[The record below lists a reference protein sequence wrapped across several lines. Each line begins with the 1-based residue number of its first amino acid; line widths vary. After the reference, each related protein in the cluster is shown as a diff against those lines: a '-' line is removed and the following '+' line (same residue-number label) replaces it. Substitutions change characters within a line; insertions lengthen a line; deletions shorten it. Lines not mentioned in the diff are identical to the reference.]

1 MQREKIT
8 RNDLKKNFLKK
19 IIMRLD
25 FQGVLQAEMESI
37 ILKVKPFLKGKGF
50 NRYEEKAVNQISSN
64 ESSLPDIKSQM
75 VFSFTAE
82 SLGYTLGSIT
92 CQTPGTKL

>member
-37 ILKVKPFLKGKGF
+37 ILKVKPFLRGQLSEHRGIARNPLF
-50 NRYEEKAVNQISSN
+50 
-64 ESSLPDIKSQM
+64 
-75 VFSFTAE
+75 
-82 SLGYTLGSIT
+82 
-92 CQTPGTKL
+92 